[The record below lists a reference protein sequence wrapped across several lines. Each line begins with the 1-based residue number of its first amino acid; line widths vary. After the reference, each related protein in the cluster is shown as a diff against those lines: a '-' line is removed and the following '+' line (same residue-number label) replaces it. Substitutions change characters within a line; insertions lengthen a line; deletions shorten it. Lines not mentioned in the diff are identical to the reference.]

1 MSGFILL
8 LALLKTP
15 MKLAQQ
21 ATSSMKMATMK
32 APAKPSIDE
41 ILNIDTSDLYLD
53 MRERQAEYQS
63 PETYSPNATYL
74 SFRRYLV
81 DWMTSI
87 GETFRLHDSTIH
99 VSVLFLD
106 KILRSRNEIPRE
118 QWQLIATACISLAA
132 KYEEA
137 EEHCPHIPDLL
148 RISKL
153 SNAGHTS
160 LSFRDG
166 ELQVLKYLN
175 WKLRA
180 VPAIHV
186 VGYFTARGVLFD
198 GDRWNNPAPTYKVTS
213 SLEKFALFFSNMTLQ
228 SYDFSK
234 YYPTTLAAAILLASR
249 VAVKVEPHWRPE
261 LTKLTGYEESEI
273 VDCFLHIWESYS
285 VQFPNHVTL
294 STYRST
300 SPRSVIVTPSP
311 TSTSNANY
319 RL

>member
-1 MSGFILL
+1 
-8 LALLKTP
+8 
-15 MKLAQQ
+15 
-21 ATSSMKMATMK
+21 MAK
-32 APAKPSIDE
+32 VSKPSLDE
-41 ILNIDTSDLYLD
+41 VLNMDSRDLYLD
-53 MRERQAEYQS
+53 MKQRQSEYVS
-63 PETYSPNATYL
+63 PETYSPNASYL

-87 GETFRLHDSTIH
+87 GESFRLHDSTIH

-148 RISKL
+148 RVSKL

-160 LSFRDG
+160 LTFREG
-166 ELQVLKYLN
+166 ETQVLNYLN

-186 VGYFTARGVLFD
+186 VGYFHSCGVLFD
-198 GDRWNNPAPTYKVTS
+198 TDRWNNPAPASKVNA
-213 SLEKFALFFSNMTLQ
+213 SLEKFAVFFSNLTLQ
-228 SYDFSK
+228 SYEFCK
-234 YYPTTLAAAILLASR
+234 YYPTLLGAAILLASR

-261 LTKLTGYEESEI
+261 LTKLTGYKESDIEE
-273 VDCFLHIWESYS
+273 CFRHIWHSYS
-285 VQFPNHVTL
+285 AQFPNHVTQYQ
-294 STYRST
+294 YRSS
-300 SPRSVIVTPSP
+300 SPRSVVFTPVT
-311 TSTSNANY
+311 TTHADHH
-319 RL
+319 RM